1 MPDTNR
7 FWVRNVV
14 VVPLI
19 IGLITAAFTYW
30 LPKFFAESKQISYSI
45 EEAVPYLDKNS
56 IGKAAIKVNDILVP
70 EVFVVR
76 VRIWNSGSLPLR
88 NLGVLFEF
96 DRVGEGF
103 RILSTSHDTSP
114 SKEFGVIVETSQSVH
129 SRRFEYSLLNPDDSD
144 SVVFLTTTNGDL
156 NVFSKSEG
164 LLLKAVPVEKRGF
177 RWYDAALVAILASI
191 ASTLVELLLKILRN
205 RWKNTKSS
213 KNLIK

>member
-1 MPDTNR
+1 MLDSNR

-14 VVPLI
+14 VVPLV
-19 IGLITAAFTYW
+19 IGLITAAFGYW

-56 IGKAAIKVNDILVP
+56 IGKAIIKVNDILVP

-76 VRIWNSGSLPLR
+76 VRIWNSGSLPLK

-96 DRVGEGF
+96 DQVGESF
-103 RILSTSHDTSP
+103 RILSTSHDTKP
-114 SKEFGVIVETSQSVH
+114 SKEFGVISETGQGVR

-144 SVVFLTTTNGDL
+144 SVVFLTTTNGNL

-164 LLLKAVPVEKRGF
+164 LLLKAVSVEKGGF
-177 RWYDAALVAILASI
+177 RWYDAALVAMLASV
-191 ASTLVELLLKILRN
+191 ASTLVELLLKFLRGH
-205 RWKNTKSS
+205 WKSGRSS